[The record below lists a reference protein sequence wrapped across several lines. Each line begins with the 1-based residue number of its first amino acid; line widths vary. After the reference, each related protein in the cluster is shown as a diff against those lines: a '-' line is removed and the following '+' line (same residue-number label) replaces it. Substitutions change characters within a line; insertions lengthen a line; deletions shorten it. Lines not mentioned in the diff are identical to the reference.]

1 MHLGPL
7 TYIHTLACPYTHV
20 LVGQNAGET
29 GSGAC
34 CDLRL
39 ATIINSSCHIISIQR
54 KREMDDEGTAQRVGN
69 LCSGATCTCQRSSV
83 QAAASTVRWK

>member
-1 MHLGPL
+1 MWDHACTCVDARTEGVARPGKLQLEYACSISVCMHLGPL

-39 ATIINSSCHIISIQR
+39 ATIIMSYHIHPTQER
-54 KREMDDEGTAQRVGN
+54 DGR
-69 LCSGATCTCQRSSV
+69 
-83 QAAASTVRWK
+83 